1 MGAFLIV
8 LIVVVSV
15 LLALVIL
22 VQNPKGGGL
31 AAGFQGAGQVGGVQ
45 RTTDFLEK
53 ATWYLGIALFVLC
66 LVSARFYDTGSSKA
80 ANSGDDTEQ
89 VDEAIDD
96 ILEEDLLDED
106 GEE

>member
-1 MGAFLIV
+1 MIV
-8 LIVVVSV
+8 LIVVVCV

-31 AAGFQGAGQVGGVQ
+31 AAGFQSAGAGSGVQ

-66 LVSARFYDTGSSKA
+66 VVSARFYDTG
-80 ANSGDDTEQ
+80 NPTIDPTDNDIELPGGDDLNLDGGD
-89 VDEAIDD
+89 DE
-96 ILEEDLLDED
+96 
-106 GEE
+106 

>member
-1 MGAFLIV
+1 MGPFLIV
-8 LIVVVSV
+8 LIVVVCV

-31 AAGFQGAGQVGGVQ
+31 AAGFQSAGAGSGVK

-66 LVSARFYDTGSSKA
+66 VVSARFYDTGN
-80 ANSGDDTEQ
+80 ANIDRVDDDIELPGGDDLNLDGGD
-89 VDEAIDD
+89 DE
-96 ILEEDLLDED
+96 
-106 GEE
+106 

>member
-1 MGAFLIV
+1 MGAFIIG
-8 LIVVVSV
+8 LIVVICV

-31 AAGFQGAGQVGGVQ
+31 AAGFQSAGQVGGVQ

-66 LVSARFYDTGSSKA
+66 LVSAKFYDTGSSSA
-80 ANSGDDTEQ
+80 PDAGDNTEQTDESGDDATE
-89 VDEAIDD
+89 DELNDD
-96 ILEEDLLDED
+96 EE
-106 GEE
+106 